1 MKLIIIIL
9 LFNNI
14 LISFKI
20 RVVTSRILSLTSMF
34 RSTSCSMMI
43 IMFLNPFIL
52 MLIKIYWL
60 LKMFLLYDISA
71 HYCSCRW
78 TIIIWKL
85 LFVLNLLL
93 RLREIWMFADKIIIV
108 IPSAKGTHLLIIH
121 SIVYFSW
128 ATTCTLFHT

>member
-1 MKLIIIIL
+1 MIIIIL

-43 IMFLNPFIL
+43 IMFLNPFIF

-60 LKMFLLYDISA
+60 LEMFLLYDIST
-71 HYCSCRW
+71 HYCSCRGA
-78 TIIIWKL
+78 IIIWKL
-85 LFVLNLLL
+85 LFVLDLLL
-93 RLREIWMFADKIIIV
+93 RLWEIWMFADKIIII

-121 SIVYFSW
+121 SIVYVSW
-128 ATTCTLFHT
+128 ATTSSLFHS